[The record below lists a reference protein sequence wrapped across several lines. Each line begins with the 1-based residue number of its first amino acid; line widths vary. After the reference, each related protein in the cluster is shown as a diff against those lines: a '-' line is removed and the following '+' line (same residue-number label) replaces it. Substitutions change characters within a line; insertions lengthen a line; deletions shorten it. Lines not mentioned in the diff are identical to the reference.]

1 MFKDFVIVRAYLA
14 GWAIVRFLP
23 EKTAYSLFSWLGR
36 YSVRRNGKSVQR
48 LRGNLSRVVLNLTT
62 KDLDLLVER
71 AMASYMRYWCDT
83 FLSPDWSNESIAS
96 RVSCTNEEYLS
107 GPMKNGEGVIV
118 ALPHSGNWDLAGA
131 YFASKGFPLVTVAER
146 LKPEAL
152 FERFLQHRQSLGM
165 EVLPLDNRA
174 MGTLIQRARAKNLIA
189 LVADRD
195 ISSSGVP
202 VNFFA
207 GRAKMPAGPA
217 LLAIR
222 TGVPLVTAFVSYT
235 KTGIHIDFKKI
246 SIPTE
251 GTEQD
256 KLNAIVQKCAD
267 NFAIGIKEHP
277 EDWHMLQKI
286 WSEDAVLEDDVRKDK
301 TEESA

>member
-1 MFKDFVIVRAYLA
+1 
-14 GWAIVRFLP
+14 
-23 EKTAYSLFSWLGR
+23 
-36 YSVRRNGKSVQR
+36 
-48 LRGNLSRVVLNLTT
+48 
-62 KDLDLLVER
+62 
-71 AMASYMRYWCDT
+71 
-83 FLSPDWSNESIAS
+83 
-96 RVSCTNEEYLS
+96 
-107 GPMKNGEGVIV
+107 MKNGEGVIV
-118 ALPHSGNWDLAGA
+118 ALPHAGNWDLAGA
-131 YFASKGFPLVTVAER
+131 YFASKGLPLVTVAER

-195 ISSSGVP
+195 LSSSGVP
-202 VNFFA
+202 VNFFD

-256 KLNAIVQKCAD
+256 KLNAVVQKCAD

-286 WSEDAVLEDDVRKDK
+286 WSEDTVSDDDVRKDK

>member
-1 MFKDFVIVRAYLA
+1 
-14 GWAIVRFLP
+14 
-23 EKTAYSLFSWLGR
+23 
-36 YSVRRNGKSVQR
+36 
-48 LRGNLSRVVLNLTT
+48 
-62 KDLDLLVER
+62 
-71 AMASYMRYWCDT
+71 
-83 FLSPDWSNESIAS
+83 
-96 RVSCTNEEYLS
+96 
-107 GPMKNGEGVIV
+107 MKNGEGVIV

-286 WSEDAVLEDDVRKDK
+286 WSEDAVSEDDVRIDK